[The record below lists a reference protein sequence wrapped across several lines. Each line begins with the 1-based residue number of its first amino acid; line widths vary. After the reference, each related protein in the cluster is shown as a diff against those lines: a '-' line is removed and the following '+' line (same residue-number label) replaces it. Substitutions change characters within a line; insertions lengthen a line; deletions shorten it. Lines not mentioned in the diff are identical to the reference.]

1 LINSFNSKAVLKI
14 IGIPT
19 RVIDYWDRTNF
30 IKPSI
35 HEASGYGSVRLY
47 SFTDLIQFK
56 VAKFLRDQGLSLQKI
71 RKSLNYLRKHLPE
84 IEKPLAQLR
93 FLTDGDTIFVLTN
106 RDKEIIDTL
115 KKGQYILAIAIER
128 LINELRGKT
137 SKMATE
143 KIYMVNVA
151 KKRFKVILHPDLED
165 GGYWVECPELPGC
178 SSQGDSVEE
187 ALDMIKDAIKG
198 HLEVEEELKKEAG
211 LQNLSPFHKD
221 IEGFNWERSKGGNAE
236 GVD

>member
-1 LINSFNSKAVLKI
+1 MNNSFNSKAVSKI
-14 IGIPT
+14 LAIPL

-35 HEASGYGSVRLY
+35 NEASGYGSMRLY

-93 FLTDGDTIFVLTN
+93 FLTDGETIFVLTN
-106 RDKEIIDTL
+106 KDREIIDTL
-115 KKGQYILAIAIER
+115 KKGQCVFAIAIGE
-128 LINELRGKT
+128 LINDLKGRT
-137 SKMATE
+137 SKITMDR
-143 KIYMVNVA
+143 IYMVNVS
-151 KKRFKVILHPDLED
+151 KRRVKVILHPDLED

-178 SSQGDSVEE
+178 SSQGGSVEE
-187 ALDMIKDAIKG
+187 ALDMIRDAIKG
-198 HLEVEEELKKEAG
+198 HLEVEEELKKEA
-211 LQNLSPFHKD
+211 SRK
-221 IEGFNWERSKGGNAE
+221 RRAA
-236 GVD
+236 

>member
-1 LINSFNSKAVLKI
+1 MTNSFSSKTVSRI
-14 IGIPT
+14 IDIPT

-35 HEASGYGSVRLY
+35 SEASGYGSVRLY

-56 VAKFLRDQGLSLQKI
+56 VAKFLRDRGLSLQKI

-84 IEKPLAQLR
+84 VEKPLAQLR
-93 FLTDGDTIFVLTN
+93 FLTDGETIFVLTN
-106 RDKEIIDTL
+106 KNKEIIDTL
-115 KKGQYILAIAIER
+115 KKGQYVLAIAIEE
-128 LINELRGKT
+128 LINDLRGKT
-137 SKMATE
+137 SKIAMERT
-143 KIYMVNVA
+143 YMVKVF
-151 KKRFKVILHPDLED
+151 KREFKVILHPDLED

-198 HLEVEEELKKEAG
+198 HLEVEEELKKEKS
-211 LQNLSPFHKD
+211 LK
-221 IEGFNWERSKGGNAE
+221 RKGA
-236 GVD
+236 

>member
-1 LINSFNSKAVLKI
+1 VIVLNHPYNSKTVSKI
-14 IGIPT
+14 IGIPL

-35 HEASGYGSVRLY
+35 NEASGYGSMRLY

-93 FLTDGDTIFVLTN
+93 FLTDGETIFVLTN
-106 RDKEIIDTL
+106 KDREIIGTL
-115 KKGQYILAIAIER
+115 KKGQYVFTIAIGE
-128 LINELRGKT
+128 LINDLKGKT
-137 SKMATE
+137 SKMTMDRV
-143 KIYMVNVA
+143 YMVNVL

-165 GGYWVECPELPGC
+165 GGYWVECPELSGC
-178 SSQGDSVEE
+178 SSQGDSIEE
-187 ALDMIKDAIKG
+187 ALDMIRDAIKG
-198 HLEVEEELKKEAG
+198 NLEVEEELKKEA
-211 LQNLSPFHKD
+211 SRK
-221 IEGFNWERSKGGNAE
+221 RKAA
-236 GVD
+236 

>member
-1 LINSFNSKAVLKI
+1 MTNSFSSKTVSRI

-35 HEASGYGSVRLY
+35 SEASGYGSVRLY

-56 VAKFLRDQGLSLQKI
+56 VAKFLRDRGLSLQKI

-84 IEKPLAQLR
+84 VEKPLAQLR
-93 FLTDGDTIFVLTN
+93 FLTDGETIFVLTN
-106 RDKEIIDTL
+106 KDREMIDTL
-115 KKGQYILAIAIER
+115 KKGQYVLAIAIEE
-128 LINELRGKT
+128 LINDLRGKT
-137 SKMATE
+137 SKIARERT
-143 KIYMVNVA
+143 YMVKVF
-151 KKRFKVILHPDLED
+151 KREFKVILHPDLED

-187 ALDMIKDAIKG
+187 VLDMIKDAIKG
-198 HLEVEEELKKEAG
+198 HLEVQEELKKEKSLKRKA
-211 LQNLSPFHKD
+211 
-221 IEGFNWERSKGGNAE
+221 A
-236 GVD
+236 

>member
-1 LINSFNSKAVLKI
+1 MGNSFNSKMVSKI
-14 IGIPT
+14 IGIPL

-35 HEASGYGSVRLY
+35 NEASGYGSMRLY

-56 VAKFLRDQGLSLQKI
+56 VAKFLRDRGLSLQKI

-93 FLTDGDTIFVLTN
+93 FLTDGETIFVLTN
-106 RDKEIIDTL
+106 KNKEIIDTL
-115 KKGQYILAIAIER
+115 KKGQCVFAIAIEE
-128 LINELRGKT
+128 LINDLKGKT
-137 SKMATE
+137 SKMTMDRV
-143 KIYMVNVA
+143 YVVNVS
-151 KKRFKVILHPDLED
+151 KRRFKVILHPDLEN

-187 ALDMIKDAIKG
+187 ALDMIRDAIKG
-198 HLEVEEELKKEAG
+198 HLEVREELRKEAA
-211 LQNLSPFHKD
+211 QK
-221 IEGFNWERSKGGNAE
+221 RRAA
-236 GVD
+236 

>member
-1 LINSFNSKAVLKI
+1 MNSSFNSKMVSKI
-14 IGIPT
+14 IGIPL

-35 HEASGYGSVRLY
+35 NEASGYGSTRLY

-93 FLTDGDTIFVLTN
+93 FLTDGETIFVLTN
-106 RDKEIIDTL
+106 KNREIIDTL
-115 KKGQYILAIAIER
+115 KRGQFVFTIAIEE
-128 LINELRGKT
+128 LINDLKGKT
-137 SKMATE
+137 SKMTMDRV
-143 KIYMVNVA
+143 YTVNVS
-151 KKRFKVILHPDLED
+151 KKGFKVILHPDLDE
-165 GGYWVECPELPGC
+165 GGYWVECPELAGC

-187 ALDMIKDAIKG
+187 ALDMIRDAIKG
-198 HLEVEEELKKEAG
+198 HLEIQEELRKEAA
-211 LQNLSPFHKD
+211 Q
-221 IEGFNWERSKGGNAE
+221 RRRAA
-236 GVD
+236 

>member
-1 LINSFNSKAVLKI
+1 MTNSFSSKTVSRI

-35 HEASGYGSVRLY
+35 SEASGYGSVRLY

-56 VAKFLRDQGLSLQKI
+56 VAKFLRDRGLSLQKI

-84 IEKPLAQLR
+84 VEKPLAQLR
-93 FLTDGDTIFVLTN
+93 FLTDAETIFVLTN
-106 RDKEIIDTL
+106 KDKEIIDTL
-115 KKGQYILAIAIER
+115 KKGQYVLAIAIEE
-128 LINELRGKT
+128 LINDLRGKT
-137 SKMATE
+137 SKIAMERT
-143 KIYMVNVA
+143 YMVKVF
-151 KKRFKVILHPDLED
+151 KREFKVILHPDLED

-198 HLEVEEELKKEAG
+198 HLEVEEELKKQKSLKRKA
-211 LQNLSPFHKD
+211 
-221 IEGFNWERSKGGNAE
+221 A
-236 GVD
+236 